1 MGLKRTKLT
10 KKLVE
15 SLVSSDQTYT
25 LWDHEI
31 PGFGV
36 RVMTSGHKSFVLK
49 CLVNRQQRWMT
60 LGRFGDI
67 TLEEARKM
75 ATSKRGDIAKG
86 IDPTQENRAMRTA
99 PTVKELIDRFIEQH
113 VVPKT
118 RETTARGYIR
128 YLRTV
133 IEPRLG
139 RLLVRAVTPA
149 EVSKFHHDLR
159 ETPRQANQAV
169 AILRKMFHEAEI
181 WGYRPISSNPC
192 VLVQKNPES
201 KRERYLST
209 QELAVLGEVLA
220 KAESEEFIPLQAV
233 TALRLL
239 IFTGARHG
247 EILQLRW
254 DQVDPE
260 RKLLIFGAEQ
270 HKTGRKSGTKT
281 LPLNGPAFELLKA
294 TPRVLGNPHVI
305 PGLKPGSHFI
315 GLQKCW
321 ERVRDKVDE
330 IEAERVEKKERVPGE
345 VVSIQDV
352 RIHDL
357 RHTFASVGV
366 SHGLSLPVMGS
377 LLGHSQP
384 SMTQRYAHLADDP
397 RSEASEQVG
406 ERLAEALG
414 KGKSAG

>member
-1 MGLKRTKLT
+1 
-10 KKLVE
+10 
-15 SLVSSDQTYT
+15 
-25 LWDHEI
+25 
-31 PGFGV
+31 
-36 RVMTSGHKSFVLK
+36 
-49 CLVNRQQRWMT
+49 
-60 LGRFGDI
+60 
-67 TLEEARKM
+67 
-75 ATSKRGDIAKG
+75 
-86 IDPTQENRAMRTA
+86 
-99 PTVKELIDRFIEQH
+99 
-113 VVPKT
+113 
-118 RETTARGYIR
+118 
-128 YLRTV
+128 
-133 IEPRLG
+133 
-139 RLLVRAVTPA
+139 
-149 EVSKFHHDLR
+149 
-159 ETPRQANQAV
+159 
-169 AILRKMFHEAEI
+169 
-181 WGYRPISSNPC
+181 
-192 VLVQKNPES
+192 
-201 KRERYLST
+201 
-209 QELAVLGEVLA
+209 LGEVLA
-220 KAESEEFIPLQAV
+220 RAESEEFIPLQAV

-270 HKTGRKSGTKT
+270 HKTGRKTGTKT
-281 LPLNGPAFELLKA
+281 LPLNGPAFELLRA

-384 SMTQRYAHLADDP
+384 AMTQRYAHFSNDP
-397 RSEASEQVG
+397 RLEASEHVA
-406 ERLAEALG
+406 EILVEALG
-414 KGKSAG
+414 QGIGAG

>member
-1 MGLKRTKLT
+1 
-10 KKLVE
+10 
-15 SLVSSDQTYT
+15 
-25 LWDHEI
+25 
-31 PGFGV
+31 
-36 RVMTSGHKSFVLK
+36 
-49 CLVNRQQRWMT
+49 
-60 LGRFGDI
+60 
-67 TLEEARKM
+67 
-75 ATSKRGDIAKG
+75 
-86 IDPTQENRAMRTA
+86 
-99 PTVKELIDRFIEQH
+99 
-113 VVPKT
+113 
-118 RETTARGYIR
+118 
-128 YLRTV
+128 
-133 IEPRLG
+133 
-139 RLLVRAVTPA
+139 
-149 EVSKFHHDLR
+149 
-159 ETPRQANQAV
+159 
-169 AILRKMFHEAEI
+169 MFHEAEI

-201 KRERYLST
+201 KRERYLSS
-209 QELAVLGEVLA
+209 QELAVLGEILA
-220 KAESEEFIPLQAV
+220 KAESDEFIPLQAV
-233 TALRLL
+233 TAIRLL

-254 DQVDPE
+254 DQVDFE
-260 RKLLIFGAEQ
+260 RKLLIFSSEQ

-281 LPLNGPAFELLKA
+281 LPLNGPAFEILKA
-294 TPRVLGNPHVI
+294 TPRILRNPYVI
-305 PGLKPGSHFI
+305 PGSKSGSHFV

-330 IEAERVEKKERVPGE
+330 VEAERVEKKEKPPEE

-397 RSEASEQVG
+397 RAEASERVG

-414 KGKSAG
+414 QGKNAG